1 MKHTF
6 LFEEGTWIA
15 VGAFTD
21 AEGNA
26 APVRGQSKTIHG
38 PDVWVEESYLE
49 LQTDDRIEIRNNYR
63 IVPFEK
69 GSDTTTWTSLNP
81 TLGKLSGK
89 FAVVDDSI
97 ISSFKSENLVYTGLE
112 FLKKV
117 DDDKY
122 INRGVLLK
130 DGEKFS
136 SWAVE
141 LTREKQTKKRITSDE

>member
-6 LFEEGTWIA
+6 LFEEGVWTA

-21 AEGNA
+21 AEGNV

-49 LQTDDRIEIRNNYR
+49 LQTDEKIEIHNNYK
-63 IVPFEK
+63 IVPFEE

-89 FAVVDDSI
+89 FVIVDDSI
-97 ISSFKSENLVYTGLE
+97 ISSFKSENLIYTGLE
-112 FLKKV
+112 LLTKI

-141 LTREKQTKKRITSDE
+141 LTRAKEK